1 MTEAPRNPA
10 SSAEESEIID
20 ALENTSDQETE
31 ENAEKLKKNVNTANE
46 LKESW
51 RKLWSLRRDTF
62 VERKGNKIYYKLDT
76 VTNYLKEI
84 STSNSKIRDCLYND
98 RETIVTAVQIAL
110 YKAGSEYLPVGL
122 IDWLRWPITRWAVDK
137 FQKANWLWGQ
147 KNPWYL
153 NVKTINKLIEVATKK
168 EGERNRPK
176 QAPVKWEASAQ
187 KPENPS
193 KKSETQK
200 KQESQKKPENP
211 KKPEASKKPKTP
223 QMKAPTMSQIE
234 APKDNTS
241 VAQRPIDKT
250 RINHRLTI
258 PDYIKES
265 SEKQW
270 WTLEQIWA
278 DVTKNVWYFKEWIN
292 GSGDY
297 RFLFKQNPLPNEV
310 RICGEKYKY
319 AVDWD
324 NLTWLWFQSY
334 DQWFAFQL
342 WMYVDWVFD
351 EWARFYEDWVKEV
364 WKFNF
369 WWDLVKGT
377 RIERDWSQ
385 HKVENWED
393 LN

>member
-1 MTEAPRNPA
+1 MTTNPETPA
-10 SSAEESEIID
+10 NPVEESEIID

-31 ENAEKLKKNVNTANE
+31 ENAEKLKKNVSTTHE
-46 LKESW
+46 IKESW

-84 STSNSKIRDCLYND
+84 STSNAKIRDCLYND
-98 RETIVTAVQIAL
+98 RKTIVTAVQIAL
-110 YKAGSEYLPVGL
+110 YKAGSEYLPVGW
-122 IDWLRWPITRWAVDK
+122 IDWKRWWITRWAVDK
-137 FQKANWLWGQ
+137 FQRANWLWGQ

-168 EGERNRPK
+168 EEERNKPK
-176 QAPVKWEASAQ
+176 EAPVKWG
-187 KPENPS
+187 
-193 KKSETQK
+193 ETPT
-200 KQESQKKPENP
+200 QEPATP
-211 KKPEASKKPKTP
+211 KKPEAPKKPTTPKKPETPKKSKVP

-241 VAQRPIDKT
+241 VAERPIDKT
-250 RINHRLTI
+250 KVNHRITI
-258 PDYIKES
+258 PDYIREW
-265 SEKQW
+265 SERQW
-270 WTLEQIWA
+270 WSLEQIWA
-278 DVTKNVWYFKEWIN
+278 DVTKNVWYFKEWVN

-297 RFLFKQNPLPNEV
+297 RFLFKQNPLPSEV
-310 RICGEKYKY
+310 KICGEKYKY
-319 AVDWD
+319 AGKD
-324 NLTWLWFQSY
+324 LTWLWFESY
-334 DQWFAFQL
+334 NQWFAFQL
-342 WMYVDWVFD
+342 WMYVDWVLD

-369 WWDLVKGT
+369 WWDLIKGT